1 VHNQIMDGA
10 IKPNNNLNME
20 YIMSAR
26 TKKTV
31 DSVALTVAFSFADG
45 GARIYDANELSAE
58 MLNRLIVHGL
68 SQKLGDSYAGKNDH
82 EDCTEAMWGQL
93 LEGNWGAERG
103 SGLEGKLEEAQEA
116 LDNYDAMTD
125 DEKRT
130 VAKLGMSRLMLTK
143 AISAIEKAIKTRDAK
158 K

>member
-1 VHNQIMDGA
+1 
-10 IKPNNNLNME
+10 
-20 YIMSAR
+20 MSR

-31 DSVALTVAFSFADG
+31 DTVALTVGFSFADG
-45 GARIYDANELSAE
+45 GSRVYDANELSAE
-58 MLNRLIVHGL
+58 MLNRLIMHGL
-68 SQKLGDSYAGKNDH
+68 SQKLGDSYAGKDDH
-82 EDCTEAMWGQL
+82 EECVEAIWGQL

-130 VAKLGMSRLMLTK
+130 VAKLGVSRTLLEK
-143 AISAIEKAIKTRDAK
+143 AVKAAEKAIEKRDAK
-158 K
+158 KA